1 MNKTW
6 KRQVFRH
13 TALYTAILMFSHT
26 GGGGAQAQTQ
36 THKYA
41 IVMNGQKLPEVKWG
55 NGYRNLAQKSNERQ
69 FTHTSGFGIQKN
81 VTLSFNNT
89 DEVVAQKN
97 GTVVFGAATYL
108 PPYGKVSGFDTAKLT
123 ERGKAVDWI
132 RTTHPGL
139 IGYSYENVTCSNN
152 YYNASSGCPE
162 LSYKTQFTF
171 GNQGLKR
178 KTNGRLDIDED
189 KSRDGSPIYKLQN
202 YPWLGVSFNL
212 SSESLVKSIKHNKII
227 SSFSEDVTQS
237 NGTNSQYKDKNL
249 VYTTGDYQYKNKYS
263 SRYVGQDEHS
273 AVAFYLNAKLH
284 LLDKKQIQNIA
295 QVSELNFGTLRTL
308 IEPTEEWKK
317 KRTNFFQGGNWTFED
332 KGEVSVKLKLPEV
345 KAGRC
350 VNKNNPN
357 PNAKAPSPALTAPA
371 LWFGPVR
378 NGKVQMYSAS
388 VSTYPDSSSSQIFL
402 QNLSRK
408 DDTSKPGRY
417 SLKPLSMSEI
427 KSKEPNFTGRQTVI
441 RLDSGVQ
448 QIKLQG
454 NEVANFNGNDGKN
467 DTFGIVSEGSFMPD
481 TSEWKKVLLPWT
493 VRASNDDGQFNT
505 FNKEEN
511 NGKPKYS
518 QKYRSR
524 DSSKHERN
532 LGDIV
537 NSPIV
542 AVGGYLATSANDGM
556 VHIFKKGNGVDE
568 RNYSLKLSY
577 IPGTMPRQYFDNDTS
592 ALKDSTLAKELR
604 AFAEKG
610 YVGDRYGVDGGFVLR
625 QVEWKGQNR
634 VFMFG
639 AMGLGGRGA
648 YALDLTKAENG
659 DPTAV
664 SLFDVKNDKNKGNN
678 SAELGYTVGT
688 PQIGKTHDGKY
699 AAFLASGYA
708 TKTIDSTDNKTAL
721 YVYDLESNNG
731 TLIRK
736 IEVPNGKGGLSSPT
750 LVDKDLDGTIDIAYA
765 GDRSGKMYRFDLSSQ
780 SPDQWTVR
788 PIFEGT
794 KPITSAPA
802 ISQLKDKRVVIF
814 GTGSDLSE
822 DDVDNTDEQYIYGI
836 FDDDTATTGSVNF
849 SGSGG
854 GLLEQHLTQ
863 EDKTLFLTDYKRSD
877 GSGSKGWVVKLKDG
891 QRVTVKPTVV
901 LRTAFVTI
909 HKYTG
914 NDKCGAETAILGI
927 NTADG
932 GKLTKKSARPIV
944 PAANSKVA
952 QYSGDKKT
960 SSGKSIP
967 IGCMEKDN
975 GIVCPNGY
983 VYDKPVN
990 VRYLDEKK
998 TDDFPVT
1005 ADGDAGGSGTFKEG
1019 KKPARNNRCFSG
1031 KGVRTLLM
1039 NDLDSLDITGPMCGM
1054 KRISWREVFY

>member
-1 MNKTW
+1 MNKTL
-6 KRQVFRH
+6 KRRVFRH
-13 TALYTAILMFSHT
+13 TALYAAILMFSHT
-26 GGGGAQAQTQ
+26 GGGGAQAQTRQ
-36 THKYA
+36 YA
-41 IVMNGQKLPEVKWG
+41 IIMNEGNQPEVQW
-55 NGYRNLAQKSNERQ
+55 NGSYSIKDKDRKREY
-69 FTHTSGFGIQKN
+69 THHNHSRGGSS
-81 VTLSFNNT
+81 VSFNNS
-89 DEVVAQKN
+89 DELVSQQS
-97 GTVVFGAATYL
+97 GTAVFGTATYL
-108 PPYGKVSGFDTAKLT
+108 PPYGKVSGFDADGLNK
-123 ERGKAVDWI
+123 RGNAAGWI
-132 RTTHPGL
+132 RTTRIAL
-139 IGYSYENVTCSNN
+139 AGYSYEGVVCRNST
-152 YYNASSGCPE
+152 GCPK
-162 LSYKTQFTF
+162 LVYKTRFSF
-171 GNQGLKR
+171 DNPDLVK
-178 KTNGRLDIDED
+178 NAGRLDRHTDP
-189 KSRDGSPIYKLQN
+189 SRENSPIYKLKD

-212 SSESLVKSIKHNKII
+212 GAEGTTKDGKTINKLV
-227 SSFSEDVTQS
+227 SSFDEKNSS
-237 NGTNSQYKDKNL
+237 NNNL
-249 VYTTGDYQYKNKYS
+249 VYTTEGRDISLGDWQREKTAMAY
-263 SRYVGQDEHS
+263 
-273 AVAFYLNAKLH
+273 YLNAKLH
-284 LLDKKQIQNIA
+284 LLDKKGIKDITNKTVQLGVLRPSIDVRLQRNTGLA
-295 QVSELNFGTLRTL
+295 GLLNFWASWDIKDNGQ
-308 IEPTEEWKK
+308 IP
-317 KRTNFFQGGNWTFED
+317 
-332 KGEVSVKLKLPEV
+332 VKLGLPEV

-350 VNKNNPN
+350 INKANPN
-357 PNAKAPSPALTAPA
+357 PKAQALSPALTAPA
-371 LWFGPVR
+371 LWFGPVQ

-721 YVYDLESNNG
+721 YVYDLESSG
-731 TLIRK
+731 TLIKK
-736 IEVPNGKGGLSSPT
+736 IDVPGGKGGLSSPT
-750 LVDKDLDGTIDIAYA
+750 LVDKDLDGTVDIAYA
-765 GDRSGKMYRFDLSSQ
+765 GDRGGSMYRFDLKDWS
-780 SPDQWTVR
+780 VR
-788 PIFEGT
+788 TIFSGN

-822 DDVDNTDEQYIYGI
+822 EDVLNTDEQYIYGI
-836 FDDDTATTGSVNF
+836 FDDDTAASNVDVKLKGL
-849 SGSGG
+849 GG
-854 GLLEQHLTQ
+854 GLLEQVLEQ
-863 EDKTLFLTDYKRSD
+863 KDKTLFLTDYKRSD
-877 GSGSKGWVVKLKDG
+877 GSGNKGWVVKLKDG

-914 NDKCGAETAILGI
+914 TDKCGAETAILGI

-944 PAANSKVA
+944 PDANKDVA
-952 QYSGDKKT
+952 QYSGHKKGT
-960 SSGKSIP
+960 NGKSIP
-967 IGCMEKDN
+967 IGCMEKN
-975 GIVCPNGY
+975 GGTVCPNGY

-998 TDDFPVT
+998 TDGFSTT
-1005 ADGDAGGSGTFKEG
+1005 ADGDAGGSGIDPDG
-1019 KKPARNNRCFSG
+1019 KRSGKNNRCFSQ

-1039 NDLDSLDITGPMCGM
+1039 NDLDSLDITGPTCGM
-1054 KRISWREVFY
+1054 KRISWR